1 MSTEASAKGVAPG
14 GPNPEIVVFQVR
26 RDTEC
31 SECGEELGKGRLLRL
46 EKEKALC
53 MTCADLDY
61 LEFLPSGD
69 AAITRRASKYSKLRA
84 VVVQWARARNRYER
98 QGILVEASAIAR
110 AEEESLA
117 DADVRARRQERAA
130 AQREAE
136 DDRFIAAFAAAIR
149 EQFPGCPARSAEQIA
164 EHACLRGSGR
174 VGRTAAA
181 KELDA
186 EAVRLAVVAHIRH
199 IHTNY
204 DELLARYADRQ
215 LARWEVSDR
224 VADVVSAW
232 ERPSFSQD
240 G

>member
-1 MSTEASAKGVAPG
+1 
-14 GPNPEIVVFQVR
+14 
-26 RDTEC
+26 
-31 SECGEELGKGRLLRL
+31 
-46 EKEKALC
+46 
-53 MTCADLDY
+53 MTCADLDH

-69 AAITRRASKYSKLRA
+69 AAVTRRASKYSKLRA
-84 VVVQWARARNRYER
+84 VVVQWARARKRYER
-98 QGILVEASAIAR
+98 QGILVEGSAIAR

-130 AQREAE
+130 AQRDAE
-136 DDRFIAAFAAAIR
+136 DDAFIAAFATTIR

-204 DELLARYADRQ
+204 DELLGRYADRQ

>member
-1 MSTEASAKGVAPG
+1 MSTEASAKSVAPG

-31 SECGEELGKGRLLRL
+31 SECGQEIWKGSLLRL
-46 EKEKALC
+46 EKDKALC
-53 MTCADLDY
+53 MTCADLDH

-69 AAITRRASKYSKLRA
+69 AAVTRRASKYSTLRA
-84 VVVQWARARNRYER
+84 VVVQWARARKRYER
-98 QGILVEASAIAR
+98 QGILVETSAIAR

-117 DADVRARRQERAA
+117 DADVRARRQARAA

-136 DDRFIAAFAAAIR
+136 DDRFIAAFVTAIR

-181 KELDA
+181 KQLDA

-199 IHTNY
+199 VHTNY

-224 VADVVSAW
+224 VADVLSAW
-232 ERPSFSQD
+232 ERPSVSQNE
-240 G
+240 